1 MSLTKVT
8 WPAEIEAGRLQVP
21 DEDGFKQAIACL
33 AGRVLITIEYVK
45 GKRSARQNRYL
56 WGVCYKLIAEYT
68 GHSPEEIHE
77 ICKLKFNL
85 KKIDLPNEEHYEIG
99 GTTTDMDIDE
109 FSRYTEEIRRWA
121 ADDLSVVIPEPGQ
134 TDWL

>member
-1 MSLTKVT
+1 MSLTKIT
-8 WPAEIEAGRLQVP
+8 WPAEIDGGKLTVP
-21 DEDGFKQAIACL
+21 DEDGFKRAIASL

-45 GKRSARQNRYL
+45 GKRSTRQNKYL
-56 WGVCYKLIAEYT
+56 WGVCYKLIADYT

-85 KKIDLPNEEHYEIG
+85 KKVDLPNGEHYEIG
-99 GTTTDMDIDE
+99 GSTAEMDIAE
-109 FSRYTEEIRRWA
+109 FSRYTEELRQWA
-121 ADDLSVVIPEPGQ
+121 AVDLSVVLPEPGQ